1 MTARMLGVVGTDTDA
16 GKTVVA
22 ALVAAGLRGRGLRV
36 GAVKPVATGV
46 APGSPGADAALLG
59 LATGAPAA
67 ACALEE
73 LALPRSPL
81 AAAAAEGRSVDV
93 DALEQEIVRRA
104 EDGGLD
110 LLVVEGVGG
119 VLVPLTPR
127 CTVRDLMRRLGAP
140 VLVAGRAG
148 LGTINHC
155 ALTVDACRSAG
166 LEVVG
171 VVLSDVAGGVD
182 PGLAAENAA
191 QVAAQCPVPVLGVLP
206 HLAAADLGD
215 AAGLAAAAE
224 RHLDLGALL
233 ARLGE
238 PGRRAEEAE
247 TAEVVRLDRAHAWHP
262 FTQTSEWLD
271 EEPLVIRDGAGCRV
285 RDARGRVYIDG
296 ISSLWANVHGH
307 AHPRLDAAL
316 REQSGRIA
324 HSTFLGQTHAPGA
337 RLAAEL
343 AAAAPGPLTRVFY
356 SEAGAA
362 AVEVGLRV
370 ALLAQRRRGE
380 PRRTRFLSLEDGYHG
395 DTAGAVSVGRS
406 EPFHRGLDPL
416 LFDAVRVPPPQLVR
430 ARRGGSADAAE
441 RESLAAMRLA
451 VAETGDR
458 LAAVVVEPRVQG
470 AAGIWP
476 HSDAWLRAVAAEAR
490 ACGALLLCDEV
501 ATGFGRTG
509 DLFAC
514 GGAGVEPDIL
524 TLGKGL
530 GGGYLPLS
538 ATLVGDALFDLF
550 TGPHAEHRTLY
561 YGHTFTANPLACA
574 VARASLALFDEEDTL
589 ARARALGR
597 RVGERLEEVADL
609 PGVTEVRR
617 RGVMA
622 GIELGGGRLD
632 HPFDPAL
639 RVGRQVI
646 LAARRRGVIVRP
658 LGDVVVLNPP
668 LVMTDAEADLM
679 IEAVAES
686 IVEVVSRLGALPGVR
701 W

>member
-1 MTARMLGVVGTDTDA
+1 MTARMLGVVGTDTEA

-59 LATGAPAA
+59 LATGVPAA
-67 ACALEE
+67 ACAIEA

-81 AAAAAEGRSVDV
+81 AAAAAEGRSLDV
-93 DALEQEIVRRA
+93 DALEREILRRA
-104 EDGGLD
+104 EDAGLD

-119 VLVPLTPR
+119 VLVPITPR

-155 ALTVDACRSAG
+155 ALTVDACRAAG

-182 PGLAAENAA
+182 PGLAAENAV
-191 QVAAQCPVPVLGVLP
+191 QVAAQCSVPALGVLP
-206 HLAAADLGD
+206 HLASAGLGD

-233 ARLGE
+233 ARLDLAVAE
-238 PGRRAEEAE
+238 AEE
-247 TAEVVRLDRAHAWHP
+247 AEVVRLDRAHVWHP
-262 FTQTSEWLD
+262 FTQTSEWLE

-285 RDARGRVYIDG
+285 RDARGRVYVDG

-316 REQSGRIA
+316 REQAGRIA

-343 AAAAPGPLTRVFY
+343 AAAAPGRLTRVFY

-362 AVEVGLRV
+362 AVEVGLRI
-370 ALLAQRRRGE
+370 ALLAQRLRGE
-380 PRRTRFLSLEDGYHG
+380 ARRTRFLSLEDGYHG

-441 RESLAAMRLA
+441 RESLAAVRRA

-490 ACGALLLCDEV
+490 GCGALLLCDEV

-509 DLFAC
+509 DLLAC

-530 GGGYLPLS
+530 SGGYLPLS

-550 TGPHAEHRTLY
+550 TGPYAEHRTLY

-574 VARASLALFDEEDTL
+574 VARASLALFDEEGTL
-589 ARARALGR
+589 DRARALGR
-597 RVGERLEEVADL
+597 RLGERLEEMADL

-632 HPFDPAL
+632 RPLDPAL
-639 RVGRQVI
+639 RAGRQVV

-668 LVMTDAEADLM
+668 LVMTDADADLLV
-679 IEAVAES
+679 EAVAES
-686 IVEVVSRLGALPGVR
+686 IVEVVARLPALPGVR
-701 W
+701 

>member
-1 MTARMLGVVGTDTDA
+1 MTVRMLSVVGTDTEA

-59 LATGAPAA
+59 LATGVPAA
-67 ACALEE
+67 ACAIEE
-73 LALPRSPL
+73 LSLARSPL
-81 AAAAAEGRSVDV
+81 AAAAAEGRSLDV
-93 DALEQEIVRRA
+93 DALEREIVRRA
-104 EDGGLD
+104 EDAGLD

-119 VLVPLTPR
+119 VLVPITPR

-155 ALTVDACRSAG
+155 ALTVDACRAAG

-171 VVLSDVAGGVD
+171 VVLGDVAGGVD

-206 HLAAADLGD
+206 HLAASDLVD
-215 AAGLAAAAE
+215 VPGLAATAE

-233 ARLGE
+233 ARLDLAVAE
-238 PGRRAEEAE
+238 AEE
-247 TAEVVRLDRAHAWHP
+247 AEVVRLDHDHVWHP
-262 FTQTSEWLD
+262 FTQTSEWLE
-271 EEPLVIRDGAGCRV
+271 EEPLVIRDGSGCRV
-285 RDARGRVYIDG
+285 RDARGRVYVDG

-316 REQSGRIA
+316 REQAGRIA

-343 AAAAPGPLTRVFY
+343 AAAAPGRLTRVFY

-362 AVEVGLRV
+362 AVEVGLRI
-370 ALLAQRRRGE
+370 ALLAQRLRGE

-441 RESLAAMRLA
+441 RESLAAVRRA

-490 ACGALLLCDEV
+490 GCGALLLCDEV

-509 DLFAC
+509 DLLAC

-530 GGGYLPLS
+530 SGGYLPLS

-550 TGPHAEHRTLY
+550 TGAYAEHRTLY

-574 VARASLALFDEEDTL
+574 VARASLALFDEEGTL
-589 ARARALGR
+589 DRARALGR
-597 RVGERLEEVADL
+597 RLGERLEEVADL

-632 HPFDPAL
+632 RPLDPAL
-639 RVGRQVI
+639 RAGRRVV
-646 LAARRRGVIVRP
+646 LAARHRGVIVRP

-668 LVMTDAEADLM
+668 LVMTDADADLLV
-679 IEAVAES
+679 EAVAES
-686 IVEVVSRLGALPGVR
+686 IVEVVARLPALPGVR
-701 W
+701 